1 MIVFTKF
8 VILEMNLWNKKPLL
22 LIKTLKSLEA
32 KGKSWKVS
40 LFPLTGNVENIFSW
54 EKRRAQ
60 SP

>member
-54 EKRRAQ
+54 
-60 SP
+60 